1 MFLRYNTRHK
11 DGKEHR
17 YWSVVENRRLRTGH
31 ATQRTVLYLGEVND
45 TQQAAWRKS
54 LEVINET
61 NQATEQVCLYPEDR
75 EIPPEVL
82 NGLRIKLS
90 ELTLQRPRV
99 FGDCWLGCRLWD
111 ELQLETFWRSRLPD
125 GKAEVPWFKVLE
137 LLTVRQLVAPGSKWH
152 LHRRW
157 FLSSAMDQLLEE
169 DFAVAAKNRLRDSVE
184 VKLLSQG
191 REAKRTPAGGMAV
204 ADPYSGVAS
213 SSNPKR
219 ASSRSARRWLG
230 SVSWLAAELSLAV
243 EEKADRFGFAPCSMI
258 DSDDGAAADAK
269 PDSFGC
275 AISST
280 PKGNSL

>member
-1 MFLRYNTRHK
+1 MFLRYNTHHK

-31 ATQRTVLYLGEVND
+31 TTQRTVLYLGEVHD
-45 TQQAAWRKS
+45 TTQAAWRKS

-61 NQATEQVCLYPEDR
+61 N
-75 EIPPEVL
+75 
-82 NGLRIKLS
+82 
-90 ELTLQRPRV
+90 
-99 FGDCWLGCRLWD
+99 
-111 ELQLETFWRSRLPD
+111 
-125 GKAEVPWFKVLE
+125 
-137 LLTVRQLVAPGSKWH
+137 
-152 LHRRW
+152 
-157 FLSSAMDQLLEE
+157 QLLEE

-230 SVSWLAAELSLAV
+230 SVSRRTAELSLAV
-243 EEKADRFGFAPCSMI
+243 E
-258 DSDDGAAADAK
+258 
-269 PDSFGC
+269 
-275 AISST
+275 
-280 PKGNSL
+280 